1 MYPCPS
7 MVMVGFST
15 KEILKNKHAHSLTL
29 HEYAG
34 AANQGQAWEAANMA
48 ALWGLP
54 ALFVIE
60 NNEYGMGTST
70 HRSSA
75 LTEYYQ
81 QGNIIPGVQ
90 CNGQDVLAVR
100 ECFRYAKDYAASGNG
115 PMFIEVKTYR
125 YHGHSMSDPGLSY
138 RDREEVQNV
147 RAQRDCIAGLKER
160 ILGAGFATEEELKQI
175 EKDARKLVTAEVKK
189 AKQGAELPLHEIYT
203 DIYHEE
209 IPEFIRGAEMATS
222 AYNGKSTM

>member
-1 MYPCPS
+1 

-15 KEILKNKHAHSLTL
+15 TMYSIIKQHSLQTNT
-29 HEYAG
+29 G
-34 AANQGQAWEAANMA
+34 AANQGQAWK
-48 ALWGLP
+48 LRTWRHWRLP
-54 ALFVIE
+54 ALFVVE
-60 NNEYGMGTST
+60 NEYGMGTST

-175 EKDARKLVTAEVKK
+175 EKDARKFVTAEVKK

-203 DIYHEE
+203 DIYHKE